1 MTAIEPFREVFA
13 DVLRG
18 QAFHVAGLHE
28 EPVLL
33 PAERWRA
40 PADAHDEA
48 MLELCDGPT
57 LDVGCGPGR
66 MSAALAARGQVVLG
80 IDIVE
85 EAVTQ
90 TRRRGAPAVDCDVFT
105 SVPAEGWWRTAL
117 LADGNVGIGGDPVT
131 LLRRLKRV
139 IEPAGRVVVGLEQ
152 PGTRTRAMWA
162 ELVSP
167 GRRSKSFRWAVVGVD
182 DIADMAAAA
191 GLAVASVHSFGDR
204 WCAVLN
210 QGRVGESW

>member
-1 MTAIEPFREVFA
+1 MSTVEPFRDVFS

-18 QAFHVAGLHE
+18 HTFHVAGLHD
-28 EPVLL
+28 EPV
-33 PAERWRA
+33 PIAAERWRG

-85 EAVTQ
+85 EAVAQ
-90 TRRRGAPAVDCDVFT
+90 TRLRGAPALDCDVFT

-131 LLRRLKRV
+131 LLRRLTRV
-139 IEPAGRVVVGLEQ
+139 IEPGGRVVVALEK
-152 PGTRTRAMWA
+152 PGTRTRSVWA
-162 ELVSP
+162 ELVSA

-210 QGRVGESW
+210 RPRATES